1 MRLPLWLVLLGLG
14 LTLVAESSAVD
25 NNESAREKSVSSKIF
40 CNCGCGDILAEC
52 SHVQCQRRSALK
64 QEIAAAVHNR
74 KTDDEILNGMTARY
88 GSTILVVPAF
98 RGFNML
104 LWMVPVGSAGL
115 MIIAAIVIW
124 KRRLTSKDGSP

>member
-1 MRLPLWLVLLGLG
+1 MRPLLWFAVLGLG
-14 LTLVAESSAVD
+14 LTLVAKSSPVD
-25 NNESAREKSVSSKIF
+25 SKSAREKSVSSKIF

-64 QEIAAAVHNR
+64 QEIAAAIHDG
-74 KTDDEILNGMTARY
+74 KTDNEILNGMTARY

-104 LWMVPVGSAGL
+104 LWLVPVGSAGL
-115 MIIAAIVIW
+115 MIIAALVIW
-124 KRRLTSKDGSP
+124 KRRLASKGGSS